1 MYKPP
6 RHRQENINNDNSNNT
21 YEENETGKLSRENSD
36 TLVSNDDAMN
46 SPTNQAALL
55 VTLQNSRVYL
65 HDIPQRSQT
74 PGELSLKSFASGNS
88 SRPSTP
94 TLRSGEYAELG
105 VREFMEDATV
115 VMENREVESS
125 EDLVSFY
132 GVFDGHGGTN
142 AALYLK
148 EHLVENIMNDKSFKV
163 GNVDKALVDA
173 YVQTDLDF
181 FNATTGTGET
191 SGSTAC
197 TACLFDGKLIVANA
211 GDSRCVVSRRGI
223 AHDLTRDQKPTSKDE
238 EERIKKAG
246 GFIEDGYVN
255 GLLGVSRAFGDWH
268 FDGLKRNQETG
279 KPGPLTAEPEIDT
292 WQLDIDS
299 DEFIILACDGLW
311 DVFSSQNAIDFAR
324 KSLLANNDP
333 NRAAKELADEALRR
347 HSADN
352 ISVVCVCFGDDPPR
366 SRTPEPSTLSPGSSN
381 LSNQK
386 KKSVERSLSLE
397 VLNHLQTLVAED
409 EQKPMADNLHGISP
423 KRVHSVRLLT
433 EFQNQQE
440 SNLSPQNSNKSRRA
454 GSNSSS
460 SFETEEIEQAPSA
473 KDVANV
479 LAKVG
484 FALNNNRSEGE
495 KTELTKSEAETASLE
510 CGQDVGEANR
520 RLSSPPQSHSR
531 RSTLAGS
538 SLEESELG
546 KIAEESFADALRM
559 REE

>member
-1 MYKPP
+1 
-6 RHRQENINNDNSNNT
+6 
-21 YEENETGKLSRENSD
+21 
-36 TLVSNDDAMN
+36 
-46 SPTNQAALL
+46 
-55 VTLQNSRVYL
+55 
-65 HDIPQRSQT
+65 
-74 PGELSLKSFASGNS
+74 
-88 SRPSTP
+88 
-94 TLRSGEYAELG
+94 
-105 VREFMEDATV
+105 
-115 VMENREVESS
+115 
-125 EDLVSFY
+125 
-132 GVFDGHGGTN
+132 
-142 AALYLK
+142 
-148 EHLVENIMNDKSFKV
+148 
-163 GNVDKALVDA
+163 
-173 YVQTDLDF
+173 
-181 FNATTGTGET
+181 
-191 SGSTAC
+191 
-197 TACLFDGKLIVANA
+197 
-211 GDSRCVVSRRGI
+211 
-223 AHDLTRDQKPTSKDE
+223 
-238 EERIKKAG
+238 
-246 GFIEDGYVN
+246 VN

-473 KDVANV
+473 RDVANV